1 MPLSLEE
8 EWTVVASGLIAH
20 ADEILERGEWDTIL
34 SFLGDSLSVEERET
48 WLEVLAD
55 QGLLEDRYAAL
66 VDPPAEF
73 VDELLRR
80 CWRVALA
87 DGEGSDIE
95 ESVHDRIAMRLDAD
109 LDRVDALRRKWTSDA
124 EAKAAATL
132 ALAAVFVNLDG
143 VLDFHEAVHFD
154 ELLGRSPVPIGRR
167 VELAALLNDPPS
179 VDDVVAQL
187 NQLTLGERLEA
198 LGELVPL
205 VRASLRKQEEQAAF
219 VNVMTRAGVQG
230 EAAEKLIA
238 SASAAS

>member
-1 MPLSLEE
+1 MSLSLEE

-20 ADEILERGEWDTIL
+20 ADEILERGEWDTVL
-34 SFLGDSLSVEERET
+34 GFLGDSLEPTERET
-48 WLEVLAD
+48 WLEVLSD
-55 QGLLEDRYAAL
+55 QGLLEERYAQL
-66 VDPPAEF
+66 SDPPAAF
-73 VDELLRR
+73 RNELMRR

-95 ESVHDRIAMRLDAD
+95 ESVHDRIALRLELD
-109 LDRVDALRRKWTSDA
+109 LERVAELRVKWTREA

-143 VLDFHEAVHFD
+143 HLDFHEAVHFD

-187 NQLTLGERLEA
+187 NQLTLDERLEA

-219 VNVMTRAGVQG
+219 VNVMARAGVQG
-230 EAAEKLIA
+230 EAAERLIA
-238 SASAAS
+238 SASTT